1 MKISVLLVFIYYLT
15 QCIWRVYYILT
26 FDPYK
31 HTTHRFTFCYIN
43 IFISFLSFPQLWD
56 KSTTKICRWAVLLWV
71 ESIKKI
77 DWFWNENNIVVGDR
91 WSGSHMACVLVRC
104 QTLIHFVVF
113 MNISYS
119 QFTNKKTTLICVL
132 LVDTDMFVIKTLY
145 RYFHHGSV
153 GNPIG

>member
-1 MKISVLLVFIYYLT
+1 MCSPWFLLDCWRFRPIDKTGREDFSSVSFYLLFDTVHLT
-15 QCIWRVYYILT
+15 CLLYFD

-31 HTTHRFTFCYIN
+31 HTTHRFTFCYIT

-91 WSGSHMACVLVRC
+91 WSGSHMACVLSVAKLLYIFSC
-104 QTLIHFVVF
+104 SWIFLILNSPIRNRHSFVF
-113 MNISYS
+113 
-119 QFTNKKTTLICVL
+119 C
-132 LVDTDMFVIKTLY
+132 
-145 RYFHHGSV
+145 
-153 GNPIG
+153 